1 MDSRDDVE
9 LLGPRTTDEDIGVGN
24 AGVLE
29 TSRHRDC
36 GGGHVAGGH
45 AGVDLDQLFVDV
57 VGELLMGFEGAG
69 GIDLRVEQAGQGGQG
84 GQCGQGFHGA
94 NLVSGSSAS
103 QYLRIMEPNR
113 SGLLAEYLFAGDA
126 ADTSGN
132 GRHGAVYGAELVADR
147 FGRPGQ
153 AYRFGG
159 VDDYIEVAPPPPLP
173 ADAMSVSIWA
183 RYAPRDFAGYTNCLI
198 AQDDGND
205 DDQSRRVFQL
215 STDGGHFIWHRMIG
229 ARDPMYRRVIRP
241 GVWYHVVGVFDHG
254 SHHLYVNRE
263 LCDSVEHR
271 FWTHAEQPLHIGRKG
286 TPEPYFFFKGE
297 LDDVRIYGRAL
308 GTGQIDGL
316 WREGGWQ
323 PEPVAPVTEPDPI
336 SGHWGQDGIVFL
348 DLRYD
353 GAQGVSGRIMSGRPS
368 NPGVISTGRFTREQ
382 GA

>member
-1 MDSRDDVE
+1 
-9 LLGPRTTDEDIGVGN
+9 
-24 AGVLE
+24 
-29 TSRHRDC
+29 
-36 GGGHVAGGH
+36 
-45 AGVDLDQLFVDV
+45 
-57 VGELLMGFEGAG
+57 
-69 GIDLRVEQAGQGGQG
+69 
-84 GQCGQGFHGA
+84 
-94 NLVSGSSAS
+94 
-103 QYLRIMEPNR
+103 MEPNR

-126 ADTSGN
+126 ADTSGK

-153 AYRFGG
+153 AYRYDG
-159 VDDYIEVAPPPPLP
+159 VDDYIEVVPPPPLP

-183 RYAPRDFAGYTNCLI
+183 RYAPRDFEGYTNCLI
-198 AQDDGND
+198 AQDDGDD

-254 SHHLYVNRE
+254 THHLYVNGE

-308 GTGQIDGL
+308 GTGEIDGL

-323 PEPVAPVTEPDPI
+323 PEPVAPATEPDPI
-336 SGHWGQDGIVFL
+336 GGHWGQDGIVFL

-353 GAQGVSGRIMSGRPS
+353 GSQRVSGRIMSGRPS
-368 NPGVISTGRFTREQ
+368 NPAVISTGSFSRERGALRLSGSAKDPRDGSTGNFSIEGMLDQGELCVVARFKEYQGNFRFTRRGTRPRLTRRSVRSHL
-382 GA
+382 GALAYRFQRLLAS